1 MADPVPDDSRP
12 SGTDEPPGASPAH
25 RMPVPT
31 MPVPTMPVPPVSVV
45 GLGQLGGS
53 LAAALV
59 AAGRPVSGWDVDP
72 RARDAAED
80 HGVRVTRDLTGVV
93 VLAVP
98 LPVLGSALEGL
109 RIDPGATVTDLGSVK
124 VPVLAELG
132 AALGERYVGGHPMC
146 GTERSGPDAVDPDLF
161 TGARWALC
169 LEPGTDLRRWLRVA
183 EIALA
188 VGAEVVPVTAAEHDD
203 AVAAISA
210 VPHLL
215 AAALAAAAGQAGPL
229 ALSLAAG
236 SFRDGTRVVAS
247 DPAFVTA
254 LVQGNAVPAALT
266 RVRAQLDRPWPE
278 LVTEGHAVRTATVVR
293 RPVRVPLE
301 RAALLSLG
309 RSGGA
314 VTQRL
319 AAFVE
324 GWVPDRP

>member
-1 MADPVPDDSRP
+1 V
-12 SGTDEPPGASPAH
+12 TF
-25 RMPVPT
+25 PVPT
-31 MPVPTMPVPPVSVV
+31 MPAPPVSVV

-59 AAGRPVSGWDVDP
+59 AAGRPVSGWDADP
-72 RARDAAED
+72 AARQAAAAR
-80 HGVRVTRDLTGVV
+80 GVTISQELTGVV

-98 LPVLGSALEGL
+98 LPVLGTALADL
-109 RIDPGATVTDLGSVK
+109 ALDPDATVTDVGSVK
-124 VPVLAELG
+124 VPVLAGLG
-132 AALGERYVGGHPMC
+132 RRHGDRFVGGHPMC
-146 GTERSGPDAVDPDLF
+146 GTERSGHAATDPALF

-229 ALSLAAG
+229 ALALAAG
-236 SFRDGTRVVAS
+236 SFRDGTRVIGS

-254 LVQGNAVPAALT
+254 LVEGNAGPAAAALD
-266 RVRAQLDRPWPE
+266 RVRAQLDRPWAE
-278 LVTEGHAVRTATVVR
+278 LVADGHAVRTAIRGR

-301 RAALLSLG
+301 RAALLALG
-309 RSGGA
+309 RAGGA
-314 VTQRL
+314 VTRRL

-324 GWVPDRP
+324 GWVPEG